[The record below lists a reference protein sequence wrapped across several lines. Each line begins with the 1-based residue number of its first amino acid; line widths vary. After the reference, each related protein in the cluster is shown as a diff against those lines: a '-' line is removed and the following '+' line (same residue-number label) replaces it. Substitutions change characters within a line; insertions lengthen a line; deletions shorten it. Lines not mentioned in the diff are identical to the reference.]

1 MPTYEIGRFGRVF
14 LAKQTGGFGVA
25 PTFAATDAVRH
36 VNVTL
41 NKSLNRIESKERYLH
56 PSLLS
61 KWVRRTTAN
70 FNLSG
75 IFYPSGSIGIVP
87 DHDPVLECGFG
98 VVTNITPLSTTIA
111 SGASTTGATLA
122 SGAGLTVGQA
132 ILINVTTGS
141 PATGRVLRWLSSVAG
156 AVVTWSPALPQS
168 PAVGDTVKST
178 VNYSFATALPNALS
192 IGHYLTAI
200 SKEGTG
206 AVVDSLKLTFDANEE
221 VMWEAS
227 GPMKDRL
234 TAAQAQPG
242 SFTTVGATPPS
253 GLVGGMR
260 IGAAAVDFMKL
271 GITIEN
277 TMDLDNYQ
285 FGTSSAQGYFRRNQ
299 RKVSIDLTAMLT
311 SDVTL
316 LTAAENASDSVL
328 MAQCGQTE
336 GSIIGVYA
344 PNVDFDIPDH
354 PDGEETLELSF
365 KGTCKGVT
373 GNDELR
379 LAVA

>member
-14 LAKQTGGFGVA
+14 LAKQTTYGVA

-41 NKSLNRIESKERYLH
+41 NKSLNRTDSKERYSH

-61 KWVRRTTAN
+61 KWVRRTTAT
-70 FNLSG
+70 FNVGG
-75 IFYPSGSIGIVP
+75 IFYPSGAIGTLP

-98 VVTNITPLSTTIA
+98 AVTNITPLATTIA
-111 SGASTTGATLA
+111 SGPSTTGATLA
-122 SGAGLTVGQA
+122 SGTGLTVGQA
-132 ILINVTTGS
+132 VLINVTTGS
-141 PATGRVLRWLSSVAG
+141 PATGRVLRWLASVAG
-156 AVVTWSPALPQS
+156 AVVTWSPALPQA
-168 PAVGDTVKST
+168 PAVGDSVKSC
-178 VNYSFATALPNALS
+178 VNYGLATALPNALS
-192 IGHYLTAI
+192 IGHYLTAL

-206 AVVDSLKLTFDANEE
+206 AVVDTLKINFDANEE

-234 TAAQAQPG
+234 TAAQSQPG
-242 SFTTVGATPPS
+242 AFTTVGSTPPS

-260 IGAAAVDFMKL
+260 IDSAAVDFLKL
-271 GITIEN
+271 SVTIAN
-277 TMDLDNYQ
+277 TMELDNFQ
-285 FGTSSAQGYFRRNQ
+285 FGTSSAQGFYRKNQ
-299 RKVSIDLTAMLT
+299 RKITIDLTAMLT

-316 LTAAENASDSVL
+316 LTAAENATDKVL

-336 GSIIGVYA
+336 GSIIGIYA

-354 PDGEETLELSF
+354 PDGEETLELNY
-365 KGTCKGVT
+365 KGTAKGVI

-379 LAVA
+379 LACA